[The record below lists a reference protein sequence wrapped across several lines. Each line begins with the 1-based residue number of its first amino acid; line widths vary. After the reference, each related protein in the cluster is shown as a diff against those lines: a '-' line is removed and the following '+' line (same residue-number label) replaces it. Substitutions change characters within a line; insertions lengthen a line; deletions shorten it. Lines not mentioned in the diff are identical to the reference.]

1 MTFEVG
7 KTYRT
12 KGGWDAKVEHIDIH
26 DRTILAIHQDG
37 GGGRTPVIHNMDG
50 TADLK
55 EGGFEDYT
63 LIDPSDT
70 PTTEPDYETRLRD
83 QAALAYIGILKD
95 IGCGCDL
102 DAHDYNLCVHNFT
115 DAFMAE
121 RKKRMEENGK

>member
-12 KGGWDAKVEHIDIH
+12 KGGWGAKIDNTDGH
-26 DRTILAIHQDG
+26 SWFTAIHSKMCSRSVVSHDL
-37 GGGRTPVIHNMDG
+37 DG
-50 TADLK
+50 TPKNTYYGD
-55 EGGFEDYT
+55 EFT
-63 LIDPSDT
+63 LIDPDAK
-70 PTTEPDYETRLRD
+70 PAEPDYETRLRD

-102 DAHDYNLCVHNFT
+102 DAHDYNQCVHNFT

-121 RKKRMEENGK
+121 RKKRMAENDK

>member
-12 KGGWDAKVEHIDIH
+12 KGGQEAKVKEILSSGSLLVIH
-26 DRTILAIHQDG
+26 DNGLCGVAYHYD
-37 GGGRTPVIHNMDG
+37 DG
-50 TADLK
+50 TINAKDLASYDLVA
-55 EGGFEDYT
+55 E
-63 LIDPSDT
+63 DT
-70 PTTEPDYETRLRD
+70 PSIVTEPDYETRLRD

-102 DAHDYNLCVHNFT
+102 DAHDYNQCVHNFT

-121 RKKRMEENGK
+121 RKKRIEN